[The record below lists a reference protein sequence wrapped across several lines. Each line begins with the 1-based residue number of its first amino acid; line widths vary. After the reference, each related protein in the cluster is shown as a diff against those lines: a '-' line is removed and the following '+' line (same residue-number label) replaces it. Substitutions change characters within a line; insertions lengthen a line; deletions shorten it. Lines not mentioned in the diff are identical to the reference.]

1 MCIWYNCPNLVDN
14 LQWLCTTNELPKLC
28 PLLIWFFEGPTF
40 TLPPIAVGLMDI
52 NLLVETDANLVSWP
66 LQRFDD
72 TWEERWLPCQVH
84 PDKMETGFTM
94 FGLSLKYYIRSMY
107 QVGPTALFTPV
118 SSSSWV
124 MTHICYTCYS
134 LQNTLPATSC
144 CFHGG
149 THLWSIRS
157 LNPLAPLNW
166 HWSWFVSDPEWV
178 AIRFFQNKFAQY
190 NFGALSLRSFL

>member
-1 MCIWYNCPNLVDN
+1 MITYNDYVQLMSFPNYVLYWYGFSKDL
-14 LQWLCTTNELPKLC
+14 LSLSLKL
-28 PLLIWFFEGPTF
+28 LLDWWTS
-40 TLPPIAVGLMDI
+40 I

-107 QVGPTALFTPV
+107 QVGPTALFAPI

-166 HWSWFVSDPEWV
+166 HWSWFISDPEWV

-190 NFGALSLRSFL
+190 NFGALSLSSFL